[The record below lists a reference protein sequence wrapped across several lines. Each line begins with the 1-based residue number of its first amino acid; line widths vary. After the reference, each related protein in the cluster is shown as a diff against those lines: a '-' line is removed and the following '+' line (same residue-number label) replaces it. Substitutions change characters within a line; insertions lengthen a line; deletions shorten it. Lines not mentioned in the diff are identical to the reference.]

1 MPISETN
8 KCLLLTFGQYFL
20 ILQYFNWIIC
30 RCKMRDLFVPIERRF
45 VLAIDALADI
55 HIIFVFARNVVA
67 KFARNK
73 LNIFHYIRNQ
83 TGLKLG
89 SGNFRKGKRLER
101 HLLTIISIKSF
112 QRVRHIP
119 LLTHRSTG
127 GGEWRVW
134 GWLSQPLDFW

>member
-1 MPISETN
+1 M
-8 KCLLLTFGQYFL
+8 L
-20 ILQYFNWIIC
+20 
-30 RCKMRDLFVPIERRF
+30 DLFVPIERRF

-89 SGNFRKGKRLER
+89 SGSFRKGKRLER
-101 HLLTIISIKSF
+101 HLLTIIPIKSSQTYSSTHSQIDRWRWRGGLRLIISAMGF
-112 QRVRHIP
+112 LEI
-119 LLTHRSTG
+119 LLQFLISNNFYYWKKLIQSTV
-127 GGEWRVW
+127 GEIAN
-134 GWLSQPLDFW
+134 L